1 MYIQEFNIYYYSV
14 EYMMSCVLYK
24 NSYLTFYSEIC
35 RPCIIFTFIKHL
47 ECTLKLN
54 YPLTIAHTCK
64 TSFSLNINICNF
76 QNMHVHV
83 TAFNLLKV
91 SIKMIKSIF
100 YCKHYLKKNKIN
112 VKITV
117 SSLDL

>member
-47 ECTLKLN
+47 DEWTNEFYSHKPNIYSYREVNNNIQHIKICTCVEKLQ
-54 YPLTIAHTCK
+54 LH
-64 TSFSLNINICNF
+64 
-76 QNMHVHV
+76 
-83 TAFNLLKV
+83 
-91 SIKMIKSIF
+91 
-100 YCKHYLKKNKIN
+100 
-112 VKITV
+112 
-117 SSLDL
+117 